1 MIQYDSKMTDSDD
14 LVQALAWQLAMG
26 ADESVSDMPIDRY
39 EWVAE
44 QLAARA
50 AGRANPRA
58 AMPPAGQQMQES
70 AASYRPGLS
79 ESAPLGTADAA
90 AESRKLAAACNSL
103 EELRKAVEGFEGCA
117 LKQTASNTVF
127 GDGVENADIM
137 FIGEAPGR
145 DEDREGKPFVG
156 VSGQML
162 DRMLSFIGLDRQT
175 NFYITNTLYW
185 WPPGNRTPTDGEV
198 ASCLPFL
205 ERQIELVDP
214 KILVLVGNRSAKTF
228 LSTTAGIT
236 RLRGKWSEYQTRNMA
251 AAIPALP
258 IFHPAYL
265 LRNAEQKQLVWRDLL
280 SLKRKME
287 ETGL

>member
-39 EWVAE
+39 QWVAE
-44 QLAARA
+44 QLAARTS
-50 AGRANPRA
+50 GRASPRA
-58 AMPPAGQQMQES
+58 TMPPAGQQMQE
-70 AASYRPGLS
+70 APASYRPGLS

-90 AESRKLAAACNSL
+90 AESRKLAMACNNL
-103 EELRKAVEGFEGCA
+103 EELRKAVERFEGCA

-228 LSTTAGIT
+228 LATTAGIT
-236 RLRGKWSEYQTRNMA
+236 RLRGKWSEYQTQNMA

-287 ETGL
+287 ETGI